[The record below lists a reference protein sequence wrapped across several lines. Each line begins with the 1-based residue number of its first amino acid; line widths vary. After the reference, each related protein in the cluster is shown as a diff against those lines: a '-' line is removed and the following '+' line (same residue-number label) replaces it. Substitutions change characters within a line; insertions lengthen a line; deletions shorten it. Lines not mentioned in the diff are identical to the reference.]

1 MLVVPTLMS
10 LMLMLIVTSPTP
22 LSLIW
27 WRCAAM
33 EVDINNANVRD
44 KEVASSDESEC
55 VMSKADDTG
64 TGSWLCRNTYK

>member
-1 MLVVPTLMS
+1 
-10 LMLMLIVTSPTP
+10 
-22 LSLIW
+22 
-27 WRCAAM
+27 M